1 MSPET
6 DANDHVPLEFLL
18 GARVKHY
25 YPGASIATRQGRSS
39 NVRLDCIFTI
49 PRFSLSIRMH
59 LTRIVVKAKRLF
71 ATSIHPRRREEQARR
86 LLQQVLDEEGA
97 RVLEGPP
104 ESALLPAEVG
114 RKALLK
120 ARVEA
125 APTSRLEQEAIFDG
139 DGFQLTFDETTRSSA
154 RMKTLQQLRDDDSKR
169 QEQRATSFHGYEQ
182 DTGAFLDVTGAAA
195 RIPQTTT
202 RQLRELKSS
211 LVKSNKKLEDKRTQE
226 LLALLQ
232 GQQQFTRTALKQHK
246 QLASSVQ
253 QQKHPRA
260 VSTRLLTLD
269 SIEKRGNGNNT
280 VEEEEVRVS
289 PSMRTMAPLQLQ
301 EPWYESQELMHPRRP
316 TLATLNFDSR
326 VLGSSSLP
334 KHAKSS
340 EASISYSEE
349 ESDDGE
355 VLRRRLGERQ
365 REEFAS
371 SAANGLFLGGGFIA
385 KKTSDQLERKAAR
398 NSTSSNGA
406 SGQASERE
414 SLETVL
420 GTHSASILPLA
431 EANKPALRRRE
442 ANAGRRRP
450 KRQQQPPV
458 ATK

>member
-1 MSPET
+1 
-6 DANDHVPLEFLL
+6 
-18 GARVKHY
+18 
-25 YPGASIATRQGRSS
+25 
-39 NVRLDCIFTI
+39 
-49 PRFSLSIRMH
+49 
-59 LTRIVVKAKRLF
+59 
-71 ATSIHPRRREEQARR
+71 
-86 LLQQVLDEEGA
+86 
-97 RVLEGPP
+97 
-104 ESALLPAEVG
+104 
-114 RKALLK
+114 
-120 ARVEA
+120 
-125 APTSRLEQEAIFDG
+125 
-139 DGFQLTFDETTRSSA
+139 
-154 RMKTLQQLRDDDSKR
+154 
-169 QEQRATSFHGYEQ
+169 
-182 DTGAFLDVTGAAA
+182 
-195 RIPQTTT
+195 
-202 RQLRELKSS
+202 
-211 LVKSNKKLEDKRTQE
+211 
-226 LLALLQ
+226 LQ

-349 ESDDGE
+349 ESDENVEADDDGE

-420 GTHSASILPLA
+420 DTHSASILPLA